1 MADLCYVVVNF
12 AEMRRAGAIL
22 MAEDPPDYIPR
33 MWDPG
38 QPSNL
43 ASNLTIKPYN
53 LSRHILW

>member
-1 MADLCYVVVNF
+1 MADLCYVVINL

-43 ASNLTIKPYN
+43 ASNLTIQPYN
-53 LSRHILW
+53 LSWQIL